1 MAPRYPN
8 GYPRRGEIYQV
19 DFNPARGS
27 EQAGIRPAVVVS
39 DDAINRSAPVV
50 IVAAM
55 TTTMKSYPQNV
66 PLPAGQPPKK
76 AGTIMAAQLL
86 TLNKDRLMRYRAVL
100 TNDQIG
106 QLDKAL
112 IVSVGLRRKGSS
124 SYGS

>member
-8 GYPRRGEIYQV
+8 GYPRRGEIHQV

-27 EQAGIRPAVVVS
+27 EQAGMRPAVIVS

-66 PLPAGQPPKK
+66 LLPAGKPMKQ
-76 AGTIMAAQLL
+76 AGSIMAAQLL

-100 TNDQIG
+100 TTDQIE
-106 QLDKAL
+106 QLDRAL
-112 IVSVGLRRKGSS
+112 IISVGLRKKGSS
-124 SYGS
+124 